1 MSLQEL
7 IEKFLSKTGYL
18 EDEKVCAIVFYGS
31 RIRGTNKD
39 SSDLDVLVI
48 SKQRKNMKAAMLI
61 DGIKIDYNIFSV
73 YDLFDIAYEKRVIN
87 NAYFESVLKNGL
99 VIKNN
104 GILEELREYLDSL
117 EGINNHKKKV
127 SNQVLDEIKELYDN
141 FVTAKQSYWYYNLL
155 EKLRMTY
162 NYLNNCSYISMVKV
176 YDVFSNGDFYEDAY
190 SISLPSL
197 SFRSLFIEA
206 VTTTEFDLQLNVINR
221 IIEILGMNLNK
232 NRDYYEEE
240 ELFLTDND
248 IKNELIIIYNK
259 VEKMIDLLTNNHP
272 YADYSYNVLLR
283 QIDLFYQRV
292 YRNNSTEINDAIKN
306 ANKISNEER
315 VKILRELFGIVD
327 KDYRFDYDNYMI
339 KLKL

>member
-18 EDEKVCAIVFYGS
+18 EDEKVCAIVVYGS
-31 RIRGTNKD
+31 RVRGTNKD
-39 SSDLDVLVI
+39 NSDLDVLVI
-48 SKQRKNMKAAMLI
+48 SKLRKNMKAAMLI
-61 DGIKIDYNIFSV
+61 DGIKVDYNIFSV
-73 YDLFDIAYEKRVIN
+73 YDLFDIAYEKRIIN
-87 NAYFESVLKNGL
+87 NAYFESILKNGF

-104 GILEELREYLDSL
+104 GILEELKEYLEGL
-117 EGINNHKKKV
+117 EEIKNNKKKV
-127 SNQVLDEIKELYDN
+127 SNQVLDEIKDLYDN
-141 FVTAKQSYWYYNLL
+141 FVTTKQSYWYYNLL

-162 NYLNNCSYISMVKV
+162 NYLNNCSYVSMIKV

-232 NRDYYEEE
+232 NRDYYKEE